1 MTQEAEPKLGF
12 ADAAI
17 EFARKI
23 AEERPADLEISLAGI
38 RVQLWSTSSFF
49 LNACRTALINDPTY
63 ADKAQEPLRVVVA
76 DRQIRPDAPRAES
89 DREVQ
94 IVDQMARSRHF
105 AAYLPD
111 FDQWQFLDWPNRL
124 GVEIMPHPDAYPPWE
139 DSFPLLQFL
148 HWTAM
153 VQGRR
158 ILHAASLGVGA
169 RGVLLAGDS
178 GVGKS
183 GTVLAGLLGGLSSIG
198 DDYVLVEQSK
208 EAVRGFPLTRIMKQD
223 AAGLMRNGIEPEDS
237 RFSGPNWQGKY
248 ETCVAELASMPLP
261 ASLEI
266 CAIVLPQKSQ
276 AAGPKME
283 RASGRDAMLA
293 LLPSNIMQLAGGQ
306 KYAAKF
312 VASLVRRLPVFRLE
326 LGNDPRAIP
335 KAVAGLMGELAP

>member
-1 MTQEAEPKLGF
+1 MPQEADPKLGF

-17 EFARKI
+17 DFARKL
-23 AEERPADLEISLAGI
+23 AEERPSDLAISLDGI
-38 RVQLWSTSSFF
+38 RAEVWTTSPIF
-49 LNACRTALINDPTY
+49 LKACRTALIDDPGY
-63 ADKAQEPLRVVVA
+63 ADGAQRRIRLVVA
-76 DRQIRPDAPRAES
+76 DRQSRPDLRLPVSEG
-89 DREVQ
+89 EIQ
-94 IVDQMARSRHF
+94 LVDSENRVGRF
-105 AAYLPD
+105 VAYLPD
-111 FDQWQFLDWPNRL
+111 FDQWQFLDSPNQL
-124 GVEIMPHPDAYPPWE
+124 GVEIMTHPDGYPPWE

-158 ILHAASLGVGA
+158 ILHAASLGVGS

-198 DDYVLVEQSK
+198 DDYVLVEQG
-208 EAVRGFPLTRIMKQD
+208 ERAVQGFPLTRIMKQD
-223 AAGLMRNGIEPEDS
+223 AAGLARNGIALDDS

-248 ETCVAELASMPLP
+248 EAYVADVASVSMP

-266 CAIVLPQKSQ
+266 RAIVLPQKSH
-276 AAGPKME
+276 AAGPKIE

-293 LLPSNIMQLAGGQ
+293 LLPSNIIQLAGGQ

-312 VASLVRRLPVFRLE
+312 VASLARRLPVFRLE
-326 LGNDPRAIP
+326 LGSDPRSLPEAI
-335 KAVAGLMGELAP
+335 AGLIEELAP